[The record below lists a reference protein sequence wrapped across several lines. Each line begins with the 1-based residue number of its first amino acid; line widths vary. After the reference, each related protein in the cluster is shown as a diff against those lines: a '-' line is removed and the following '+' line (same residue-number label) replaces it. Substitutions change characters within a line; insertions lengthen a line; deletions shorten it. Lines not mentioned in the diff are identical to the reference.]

1 MLNIFPNLNLYILVN
16 SMIIKNYV
24 KLLSVKLK
32 LLKAYYNLNFI
43 YFLTFFPSLF
53 GYISLSTKA

>member
-32 LLKAYYNLNFI
+32 LLKAYYQQKRK
-43 YFLTFFPSLF
+43 
-53 GYISLSTKA
+53 ISYYSNTSDAASDT